1 MLAQVQSFADE
12 GLEDVVVGTLLRFPD
27 QYRKDLLQEGHF
39 WQVGHKKLVRIM
51 RDKGPNPQVLTDVYS
66 MEQLLVMMES
76 SYTSAFL
83 ADNIQRLTELARIRE
98 AHEASDELTR
108 ALDIHDI
115 EASLAAMS
123 NAAGRIARASGGN
136 AASTVYRMG
145 QAREVLAKFRENQHS
160 IPAGLHRSLGIR
172 RKQLIYIGARP
183 GCGKTAALGQVAATV
198 GSEQEGSVLL
208 FSMEMDVGEL
218 MHRILCAHVGRWI
231 DPMAG
236 DYLEIVDLHA
246 GWLGSRR
253 IIIDDQAS
261 LTMSEIEGRTA
272 AIMANETI
280 SMVGVD
286 YASLIQSG
294 KGEKRNEAVA
304 DISRRLKILAKTAN
318 LPVVCLSQLRREDG
332 KDPTLESLAESD
344 GLGRDADQVWI
355 LWYSD
360 KSQETEARANMTLS
374 RVKCRGGS
382 IGPLPLIFNK
392 PAMVFEE
399 GSPI

>member
-1 MLAQVQSFADE
+1 MLIPIKKFADE
-12 GLEDVVVGTLLRFPD
+12 GLEDAVIGTLLRFPE
-27 QYRKDLLQEGHF
+27 QYRKDILQEGHF
-39 WQVGHKKLVRIM
+39 WQEGHKRIVRMM
-51 RDKGPNPQVLTDVYS
+51 REKGPNPQALTEIYS
-66 MEQLLVMMES
+66 MEQMLVMMDS
-76 SYTSAFL
+76 SLTSAFL

-98 AHEASDELTR
+98 AHSASDELVR
-108 ALDIHDI
+108 GLDIHDI

-136 AASTVYRMG
+136 AATTVYRMG

-160 IPAGLHRSLGIR
+160 IRTGLHRSLGIR

-183 GCGKTAALGQVAATV
+183 GCGKTAALGQVAETV

-231 DPMAG
+231 DPMAS
-236 DYLEIVDLHA
+236 DYLEIVDVHA
-246 GWLGSRR
+246 GWLAARR

-272 AIMANETI
+272 AIMATETV

-318 LPVVCLSQLRREDG
+318 IPVVCLSQLKREDG

-360 KSQETEARANMTLS
+360 KTQETEAQARITLS

-392 PAMVFEE
+392 PAMRFEDDF
-399 GSPI
+399 